1 MSSANVTITAPF
13 GPGDAAVATVI
24 NGVRDIKFDIEQ
36 DVITITEANGKVST
50 YQYDTIATITYT
62 ISSGVGTITIST

>member
-36 DVITITEANGKVST
+36 DVIFITESDGKIRQF
-50 YQYDTIATITYT
+50 QYNTIATITYT